1 MATYQQWSGHDNSR
15 GGGGGRYRVD
25 QITALYARAA
35 ELEEA
40 MQEALIKM
48 SMKAVGNH
56 QPQPCVMCGD
66 MRHSY
71 EYCPLA
77 DWDEETEQVNYLSN
91 YGSNFYNNAPFD
103 NSNNCSFQSDPPE
116 PYIDPAVS
124 NFTHEQ
130 GKMNQIMWDQMQSMS
145 TQLAAQNKLLEQLS
159 HIVTSSQPQPG
170 KLPAQPEPDPR
181 GEVKAIS
188 LRSGA

>member
-1 MATYQQWSGHDNSR
+1 
-15 GGGGGRYRVD
+15 
-25 QITALYARAA
+25 
-35 ELEEA
+35 

-48 SMKAVGNH
+48 SMKAIGNH
-56 QPQPCVMCGD
+56 QPQPCAICGD
-66 MRHSY
+66 RRHSY

-91 YGSNFYNNAPFD
+91 YSSNFYNNAPFD

-188 LRSGA
+188 LRSGAQYKEPAHLTGQVPSDATRIPEMRLASSS